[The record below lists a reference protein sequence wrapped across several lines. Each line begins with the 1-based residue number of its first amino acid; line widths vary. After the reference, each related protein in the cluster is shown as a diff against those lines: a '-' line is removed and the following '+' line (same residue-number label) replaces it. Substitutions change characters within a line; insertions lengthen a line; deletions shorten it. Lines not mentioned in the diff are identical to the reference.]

1 MHKWNDH
8 FGKNVPV
15 ALFLIPFVCGVLLLG
30 KETTVA
36 KNEVKSLANNG
47 VKTLTEIEI
56 DKLDASGKSVVI
68 NNTDKIDKRSK
79 SGDSSSVVDKYK
91 SDSPI
96 IKKELKLPKLEYGSV
111 DAPNKI
117 RIYLSPTCSSC
128 ANVFLDNIEWI
139 CNFVDNSNGRVSVE
153 VLGNINS
160 LADKEVTREMYK
172 VNFSGER
179 KNNFMSCQETQV
191 EKIEVLRSFK
201 LLCSV
206 FKNQKVW
213 KESKSP
219 KNVLRQ
225 IIKYNDKYIKGDSFS
240 IDGIVAINDENVS
253 KDNIISKNDTQNGF
267 DESLDNWLL
276 KKYMVDYKEF
286 SRNENLPKI
295 HIFLVDKDKIEKFS
309 GNLSQQNIRNFIEK
323 TTAR

>member
-36 KNEVKSLANNG
+36 KNEVKRLVNNG
-47 VKTLTEIEI
+47 VKTLTEIEV
-56 DKLDASGKSVVI
+56 DKLDASGKSIVENGDQQI
-68 NNTDKIDKRSK
+68 ARHAQL
-79 SGDSSSVVDKYK
+79 GDSSSIVDKYK
-91 SDSPI
+91 NDSTI
-96 IKKELKLPKLEYGSV
+96 IKKELKLPRLEYGAV

-160 LADKEVTREMYK
+160 LADKDVTREMYK

-179 KNNFMSCQETQV
+179 VNDFMSGKETQIG
-191 EKIEVLRSFK
+191 KMEVLRSFK
-201 LLCSV
+201 LLCSI

-213 KESKSP
+213 KEAKSP

-240 IDGIVAINDENVS
+240 IDGIVAINDENIS
-253 KDNIISKNDTQNGF
+253 KDNVLFKNDTKSRF
-267 DESLDNWLL
+267 DESLDNGLL

-295 HIFLVDKDKIEKFS
+295 HIFLADKNTIEKFS
-309 GNLSQQNIRNFIEK
+309 GNLSQQNIRSFIEK
-323 TTAR
+323 TTSR

>member
-36 KNEVKSLANNG
+36 KNDVKRLVNNG

-68 NNTDKIDKRSK
+68 NNTNKIERRSK
-79 SGDSSSVVDKYK
+79 LGNSSSVVDKN
-91 SDSPI
+91 DSTI
-96 IKKELKLPKLEYGSV
+96 IKKELKLPKLEYGAV

-139 CNFVDNSNGRVSVE
+139 CNFVDNSNGRVSLE

-160 LADKEVTREMYK
+160 LADKDVTREMYK
-172 VNFSGER
+172 VNFFGER
-179 KNNFMSCQETQV
+179 VNDFMSGKETQI
-191 EKIEVLRSFK
+191 EKIEVLRSLK

-213 KESKSP
+213 KEAKSP

-225 IIKYNDKYIKGDSFS
+225 IINYNDKYIKGDSLS
-240 IDGIVAINDENVS
+240 IDGIVAINDGNISNDNVVAR
-253 KDNIISKNDTQNGF
+253 NDTQSRF
-267 DESLDNWLL
+267 DESLDNGLL

-295 HIFLVDKDKIEKFS
+295 HIFLADENKVEKFS
-309 GNLSQQNIRNFIEK
+309 GNLSQQNIRSFIEK
-323 TTAR
+323 TTSR